1 MNDKEWFESWFDTS
15 YYHLLYNH
23 RDEKEAEK
31 FISNLL
37 QLLQLPKGSAV
48 LDAACGKGRHA
59 KFFSCQGLET
69 TGFDLSVNSILEA
82 KKLENEHLKFEVW
95 DIRKVFQK
103 NSFDLVTNLFSS
115 FGYFKEEENDQL
127 AISAMANSVKAG
139 GTFVMDYMNGEKI
152 IKLLK
157 PREIIDKGD
166 IQFHI
171 QKKLVN
177 GFIQKKIE
185 FLADG
190 EDHQY
195 EENLK
200 IIKPEQFNKLFA
212 NAGLEITHRFGDYDL
227 NPFNAAE
234 SMRQIMIAVKK

>member
-1 MNDKEWFESWFDTS
+1 
-15 YYHLLYNH
+15 
-23 RDEKEAEK
+23 
-31 FISNLL
+31 
-37 QLLQLPKGSAV
+37 
-48 LDAACGKGRHA
+48 
-59 KFFSCQGLET
+59 
-69 TGFDLSVNSILEA
+69 
-82 KKLENEHLKFEVW
+82 
-95 DIRKVFQK
+95 
-103 NSFDLVTNLFSS
+103 VTNLFSS

-157 PREIIDKGD
+157 AREIINRGD